1 MCDRTSND
9 NKNMNLIDE
18 QVKKI
23 KSEARVGLMTHVVV
37 GYPSLDATISLVK
50 LMAKS
55 GVDFVELQI
64 PFSDPL
70 ADGPTIMKACEV
82 SLKDGT
88 RVKDAF
94 EIVKK
99 LSKEVKIPLLFMA
112 YYNTIFKYGAKK
124 FCKDAKKVGISGL
137 IVPDMPLEEESEEHL
152 NKYCK
157 DNNLCNI
164 RVLSPAST
172 KPRIQK
178 NAKAARGFIYCTA
191 RQGTTGV
198 SQGLDPKVINYLE
211 QVRKES
217 KVPIAVGFGISTP
230 EHIKMIKPL
239 ADIAVVG
246 SKVIDIINQGKK
258 YQSKVKYFLE
268 GLIREC

>member
-1 MCDRTSND
+1 M
-9 NKNMNLIDE
+9 NKIDE
-18 QVKKI
+18 KI
-23 KSEARVGLMTHVVV
+23 REIEKSKSLGLMTHVVV

-70 ADGPTIMKACEV
+70 ADGPTIMKACEA
-82 SLKDGT
+82 SLKNGT
-88 RVKDAF
+88 KVKDAF
-94 EIVKK
+94 EIAKK

-112 YYNTIFKYGAKK
+112 YYNTVFKYGTKR
-124 FCKDAKKVGISGL
+124 FCEDAKKIGISGL
-137 IVPDMPLEEESEEHL
+137 IVPDMSLEEESEEHL
-152 NKYCK
+152 NKYCQE
-157 DNNLCNI
+157 NGLYNI

-172 KPRIQK
+172 KERIQK
-178 NAKAARGFIYCTA
+178 NAKTAKGFVYCTA
-191 RQGTTGV
+191 RQGTTGTQ
-198 SQGLDPKVINYLE
+198 QGLDPKVINYLE
-211 QVRKES
+211 QVREES

-246 SKVIDIINQGKK
+246 SKVIDIISQGKN

-268 GLIREC
+268 GLMRET